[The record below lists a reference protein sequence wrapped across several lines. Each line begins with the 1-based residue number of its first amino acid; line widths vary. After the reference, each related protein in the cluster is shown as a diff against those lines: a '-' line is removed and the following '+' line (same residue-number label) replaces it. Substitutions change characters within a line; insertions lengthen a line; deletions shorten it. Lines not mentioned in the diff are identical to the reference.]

1 MSDLS
6 PSELWAH
13 LTALPRPSRLVDVP
27 RTDPVTGKPVGQAAV
42 VPLSQEEEMRCNAA
56 AEQWAR
62 KALGENTPALRE
74 SFGYEST
81 YTNELAVQIV
91 WNAYRRPEDL
101 ELHAFPSAKLVRV
114 TFTHDEVSALFRHYV
129 TVKAEVGPVVA
140 AMTQAEMRVW
150 IERLAEGGSAF
161 PFDLLSPDMQS
172 RLLLSMASELL
183 AFWTGTSSPGS
194 PRESEPEPVESDEAE
209 DVVIESD
216 EPPRA
221 EEE

>member
-1 MSDLS
+1 MSDLT

-62 KALGENTPALRE
+62 KALGEGTPALKE

-91 WNAYRRPEDL
+91 WHAYRRPEDL
-101 ELHAFPSAKLVRV
+101 DLHAFPSPKLVRT
-114 TFTHDEVSALFRHYV
+114 TFTHDEVSALFKHYV

-140 AMTQAEMRVW
+140 TMTHAEMRTW

-172 RLLLSMASELL
+172 RLLLSMASELRD
-183 AFWTGTSSPGS
+183 FWTGTSSPGS
-194 PRESEPEPVESDEAE
+194 PRESAPEPAESDEAE
-209 DVVIESD
+209 DVVVESD